1 MVADGSILK
10 LEDKQAQWDL
20 MLTYRHLK
28 APIKCPAVSI
38 VKIHFGSVGEGPLF
52 MK

>member
-10 LEDKQAQWDL
+10 LKDKQAQWDL

-28 APIKCPAVSI
+28 APMKHPAVSA
-38 VKIHFGSVGEGPLF
+38 VNTHFGSV
-52 MK
+52 